1 MTTQRSHLAVLLFVL
16 TLAAC
21 ASPAVA
27 YPPDNAAVLYYQAFM
42 LFQDDHEIASMRDD
56 YWHGQIE
63 LNETLEA
70 YFAKNR
76 RIIDMVLDA
85 TRIDRCDWGLDY
97 SQGTEV
103 LLPPHNQARNIFF
116 LIAAEA
122 TMQFDRGHTRTALER
137 CVAMYRMAR
146 HLNERPLICYLVG
159 IAINAATH
167 GRVTRFLSLMP
178 PETETLTWLQAQ
190 LVELDKKPFAIEP
203 VLQWKRE
210 AAIVSMSPDK
220 IDNAVQTGL
229 DDCDLKTKILERVRT
244 ADAPFYTRN
253 IAYWNDFMD
262 HVEAAFAMPYPQAYA
277 ELQKL
282 DKKPCEEFDANPDAT
297 LTACFSPEFLR
308 IYALSARLDAH
319 SKALRTAVAV
329 YLSRARTGQL
339 PESLPEGLPH
349 DPFSGGPF
357 QYEKTADGFVLRCQG
372 KALDK
377 NEPYTFEYGVKK

>member
-1 MTTQRSHLAVLLFVL
+1 MGLLFAV
-16 TLAAC
+16 TFAPW

-42 LFQDDHEIASMRDD
+42 LFEDDHEIASMRDD

-97 SQGTEV
+97 SQGTGV
-103 LLPPHNQARNIFF
+103 LLPPHQQARRIFF

-122 TMQFDRGHTRTALER
+122 TMQFDRGHPRTALER

-146 HLNERPLICYLVG
+146 HLNERPLICYLIG
-159 IAINAATH
+159 LAINAATH
-167 GRVTRFLSLMP
+167 KCVTRFLSRMP
-178 PETETLTWLQAQ
+178 PDVETLTWLQSELA
-190 LVELDKKPFAIEP
+190 ELDKKPFAIEP

-244 ADAPFYTRN
+244 ADTQFYTRD

-297 LTACFSPEFLR
+297 LTACFAPEFLR

-319 SKALRTAVAV
+319 SKALRIAVAV
-329 YLSRARTGQL
+329 YLSRARNGQL
-339 PESLPEGLPH
+339 PESLSEGLPH
-349 DPFSGGPF
+349 DPFSGEPF
-357 QYEKTADGFVLRCQG
+357 QYEKTAGGFTLRCAG